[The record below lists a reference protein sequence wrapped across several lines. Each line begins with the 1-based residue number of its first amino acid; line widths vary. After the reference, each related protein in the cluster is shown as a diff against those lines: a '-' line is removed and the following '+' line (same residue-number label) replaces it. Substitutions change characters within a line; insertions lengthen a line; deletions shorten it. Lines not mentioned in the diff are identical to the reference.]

1 MTEAVEAVVVTV
13 VIGAVV
19 VVLVLVVVFVLET
32 VVVSVPVSEDSV
44 VRVEVPE
51 FEGIV
56 AVAVTVEG
64 TVVIVI
70 VVVVVTVVV
79 AVVVAAAV
87 VVVVVVGGVVVVVT
101 GAVVSMGS
109 ADQVFRNWIAAG
121 GRVPEAKKSEYQER
135 KHMASSISS

>member
-1 MTEAVEAVVVTV
+1 M
-13 VIGAVV
+13 
-19 VVLVLVVVFVLET
+19 LVLVVVFVLET

-64 TVVIVI
+64 TGVIVI

-79 AVVVAAAV
+79 AVVVAAVVAV
-87 VVVVVVGGVVVVVT
+87 VVVVVVVGVVVVVVT